1 MAGAAKRAEWRRSA
15 IALLAVYVLVLQ
27 TTLTALASG
36 LAAQPDPFL
45 AHPLCAPG
53 QTAPADPAQPDGK
66 TDLPPCCAAFC
77 LSLATTLPP
86 PGEPAIAAL
95 PAPGFVAI
103 RLARMD
109 EAGPAAPRTY
119 PLGARAPPFPA

>member
-1 MAGAAKRAEWRRSA
+1 MAGAAKRADWRRSA

-53 QTAPADPAQPDGK
+53 QTAPADPAQQSGK
-66 TDLPPCCAAFC
+66 SDLPACCAALC
-77 LSLATTLPP
+77 LSFATTLPP
-86 PGEPAIAAL
+86 PGAPAVTAL
-95 PAPGFVAI
+95 PTSHFVAI
-103 RLARMD
+103 RLARTD
-109 EAGPAAPRTY
+109 EASPAVPRAY
-119 PLGARAPPFPA
+119 PLGARAPPFLA

>member
-1 MAGAAKRAEWRRSA
+1 MAGAAKRADWRRSA
-15 IALLAVYVLVLQ
+15 IALLAAYVLVLQ

-53 QTAPADPAQPDGK
+53 QTAPADPAQQGGK
-66 TDLPPCCAAFC
+66 TDLPACCAALC

-86 PGEPAIAAL
+86 PNAPTIAAL
-95 PAPGFVAI
+95 PAPRFATFSH
-103 RLARMD
+103 ARAD
-109 EAGPAAPRTY
+109 EAAPAAPRTY

>member
-1 MAGAAKRAEWRRSA
+1 MARATKRTDWRQSA
-15 IALLAVYVLVLQ
+15 IALLATYVLVLQ

-53 QTAPADPAQPDGK
+53 QTTPANPVQQGGK
-66 TDLPPCCAAFC
+66 TGLPACCAALC
-77 LSLATTLPP
+77 LSLATVLPP
-86 PGEPAIAAL
+86 PGEPVIAAR
-95 PAPGFVAI
+95 PTPRFAAVAH
-103 RLARMD
+103 ARSD
-109 EAGPAAPRTY
+109 KAVPAASRAY